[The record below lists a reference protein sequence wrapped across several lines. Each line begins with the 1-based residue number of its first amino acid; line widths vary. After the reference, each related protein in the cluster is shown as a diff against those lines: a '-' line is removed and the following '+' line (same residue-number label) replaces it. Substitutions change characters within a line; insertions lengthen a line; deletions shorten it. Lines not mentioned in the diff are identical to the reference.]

1 MLVILGTWFPVFF
14 VYTVKYPFVYSSL
27 FVNPFVLFW
36 IYKRG
41 SVAAVYQVAMG
52 E

>member
-1 MLVILGTWFPVFF
+1 MLVIQGTWFPVFL